1 MAMLFG
7 MVMMCYFCAMWA
19 QYSTG
24 VFKLG
29 VVNPVADGLPSYAL
43 FALIAIFIPYTWWN
57 TEFLFA
63 NLNQ

>member
-1 MAMLFG
+1 MLFG

-29 VVNPVADGLPSYAL
+29 VVNPVDDGLPSYAL
-43 FALIAIFIPYTWWN
+43 FALISIFIPYTWWN